1 MGIVDTA
8 SGFWSAARMEFAA
21 ALLAALR
28 SSRRVLLTGPEGPDG
43 DSIGA
48 CLALQRAAAKLA
60 PDVHVDV
67 AGDPGFRYAWMS
79 GASEMVA
86 DADVSDYDGVV
97 VLDGDRTRLT
107 RSVGRAFAG
116 ARWTGLID
124 HHRSSGI
131 DGYTL
136 PWLDAAAESTCV
148 MVRRLLGHWG
158 VALDRTY
165 AEALYTGIIY
175 DTGAFRYSN
184 TRAGT
189 HTLAAE
195 LLGHGIEHWK
205 ICERV
210 LMDRRLS
217 GLRLQA
223 RVCDEARGLAR
234 GRVLVGV
241 CTQAAMAE
249 LGAEDQDV
257 EGIVDA
263 LQHVQGVE
271 LAALVVERGEG
282 RCKVSLRS
290 RGGVDVAALAQ
301 RLSVHGGGHAKA
313 AGATLSMSIAEAV
326 GRVEAALEAALVE
339 GR

>member
-1 MGIVDTA
+1 
-8 SGFWSAARMEFAA
+8 MEFAA
-21 ALLAALR
+21 TLLTLVR

-48 CLALQRAAAKLA
+48 CLALQRALA
-60 PDVHVDV
+60 EMTPDVHVDV
-67 AGDPGFRYAWMS
+67 AGDPGFRYAWMTR
-79 GASEMVA
+79 ASEMVP
-86 DADVSDYDGVV
+86 DADVGDYDGVV
-97 VLDGDRTRLT
+97 VLDGDRTRLAP
-107 RSVGRAFAG
+107 SVGRAFAA

-124 HHRSSGI
+124 HHRSSGTS
-131 DGYTL
+131 GYTL
-136 PWLDAAAESTCV
+136 PWLDGAAESTCV
-148 MVRRLLGHWG
+148 MVCRLMAHWG

-184 TRAGT
+184 TSAGT
-189 HTLAAE
+189 HTIAATLLAQ
-195 LLGHGIEHWK
+195 GIEHWT

-223 RVCDEARGLAR
+223 RVCGEARGLAG

-241 CTQAAMAE
+241 CTRAAMAE
-249 LGAEDQDV
+249 FGAEDQDV

-271 LAALVVERGEG
+271 LAALVVERSEA
-282 RCKVSLRS
+282 RSRVSLRS

-301 RLSVHGGGHAKA
+301 RLSDRGGGHAKA
-313 AGATLSMSIAEAV
+313 AGATLAMSVTEAV
-326 GRVEAALEAALVE
+326 ARVESALEVAVSVGGE

>member
-1 MGIVDTA
+1 MGIVDTVA
-8 SGFWSAARMEFAA
+8 GFWSAVRMEFAA
-21 ALLAALR
+21 ALLTAVR

-48 CLALQRAAAKLA
+48 CLALQRVFAALA
-60 PDVHVDV
+60 PEVHVDV
-67 AGDPGFRYAWMS
+67 AGDPGFRYAWMA
-79 GASEMVA
+79 GASAMVA
-86 DADVSDYDGVV
+86 DADVGQYDGVV
-97 VLDGDRTRLT
+97 VLDGDRTRLAP
-107 RSVGRAFAG
+107 SVLRAFVSAG
-116 ARWTGLID
+116 WTGLID
-124 HHRSSGI
+124 HHRSSGT

-158 VALDRTY
+158 VALDRAY

-189 HTLAAE
+189 HTIAAE
-195 LLGHGIEHWK
+195 LLAHGIEHWK

-223 RVCDEARGLAR
+223 RVCETSRGLAG

-241 CTQAAMAE
+241 CTRAAMAE

-257 EGIVDA
+257 DGIVDA

-271 LAALVVERGEG
+271 LAALLVERKEG

-290 RGGVDVAALAQ
+290 RGGADVAALAQ

-313 AGATLSMSIAEAV
+313 AGATLAMSIAEAV
-326 GRVEAALEAALVE
+326 ERVEAALVAELL
-339 GR
+339 G